1 MKRFYVSLLAV
12 LLCGMSIGQEN
23 PGSAVAIT
31 LTNYLID
38 TGTGSGCSP
47 VAGTLGA
54 SGSGEATCS
63 GADSD
68 DVWYRFTANTQAAKI
83 TVTTANFNAVV
94 QILEVG
100 SLNPVACEDA
110 NGANSGEV
118 LRVNTLTATNEY
130 YIRIHSFG
138 GGGGTFTVCGQFYPA
153 SKVRDGWHPVPSPD
167 AGLPGFRVNETV
179 NRDQYAP
186 NNGQIQA
193 TRWQFTDINT
203 LDEYTFQ
210 VNGTNS
216 ILNLNAVGGLCFGT
230 SYDVLVQVQV
240 DGYWCGY
247 GAVRQIIMEAVPTT
261 ELEPGYA
268 GQNYDLND
276 DLKARFVGTGQNI
289 QWRLTTDNGMTQVIE
304 NSAANSSYLYFDQT
318 TCLRYNRI
326 YTVEIRAFYCGV
338 WGPWSAADFIITN
351 PIPYVN
357 VRPQFCNTTQ
367 FPGATLQCDF
377 LPIVDSYAWQ
387 ISPIETGDATMTPIG
402 PAIVAYS
409 VNTTALYLLP
419 LGLTFGQSYRFGTK
433 PLLGTVDGC
442 DDPQEGDYGY
452 FCPILIGNP
461 NDLMPDYDYRFG
473 ESESIFE
480 QAEPEFAVFPNP
492 ISDGIANL
500 DLRNANL
507 HGRAWVIVHDMAG
520 RELLRRQVN
529 KIEDASFLQLGLP
542 SACTAGQ
549 YLITVMTESTTL
561 TTKALVQ

>member
-1 MKRFYVSLLAV
+1 MKTLLTIFLFGILCYPSL
-12 LLCGMSIGQEN
+12 GQEN
-23 PGSAVAIT
+23 EATALNLD
-31 LTNYLID
+31 LTNYLED
-38 TGTGSGCSP
+38 TGTGVGCTAL
-47 VAGTLGA
+47 AGNLGA
-54 SGSGEATCS
+54 SGSGVPTCS
-63 GADSD
+63 GTDSD
-68 DVWYRFTANTQAAKI
+68 DAWYVFTAQTQAAKF
-83 TVTTANFNAVV
+83 VATAAGADLV
-94 QILEVG
+94 LEV
-100 SLNPVACEDA
+100 LNTGNLASISCSNA
-110 NGANSGEV
+110 SGAGAGET
-118 LRVNTLTATNEY
+118 LRVSGLTAGQTY
-130 YIRIHSFG
+130 YLRIHSTNGAG
-138 GGGGTFTVCGQFYPA
+138 GAYTVCGQFYPA

-167 AGLPGFRVNETV
+167 IGLPGFRVNEAV

-216 ILNLNAVGGLCFGT
+216 VLNLNAVGGLCFGT

-247 GAVRQIIMEAVPTT
+247 GAVRQIIMEAAPTT

-276 DLKARFVGTGQNI
+276 DLKARFVGAGQSI
-289 QWRLTTDNGMTQVIE
+289 QWRLTTDNGMTEVIE

-338 WGPWSAADFIITN
+338 WGPWSTADFIITN

-387 ISPIETGDATMTPIG
+387 ISPIETGDVTMTPVG

-409 VNTTALYLLP
+409 VNTSLYLLP
-419 LGLTFGQSYRFGTK
+419 LGLTFGQSYRVGAK
-433 PLLGTVDGC
+433 PLLGTVDAC
-442 DDPQEGDYGY
+442 NDPQEGDYGY

-461 NDLMPDYDYRFG
+461 NAVLPDYDYRSS

-480 QAEPEFAVFPNP
+480 QPEPEFAVFPNP
-492 ISDGIANL
+492 IRDGIANL

-507 HGRAWVIVHDMAG
+507 HGDAWVIVHNMAG

-542 SACTAGQ
+542 AACTAGM
-549 YLITVMTESTTL
+549 YLISVMTESTTL
-561 TTKALVQ
+561 TTRALVQ